1 MNISLN
7 YEEKGSGQPLILLHG
22 NGEDHEYFQS
32 QIEYFSKTRRVI
44 AIDTRGH
51 GKSPM
56 GTKPFSL
63 HTFADDLADFMKEH
77 EIYRAALLGFSDGG
91 NIALLFALK
100 YPFKVGKL
108 ILNGA
113 NLNFFGLTFKTAA
126 WIYAKYIQFCI
137 CAPFSKKAAKDK
149 ALFRLMVKEPK
160 IAPEELQSLEM
171 PTLVIVGDKDMIS
184 YRHSKI
190 IAESIPN
197 SQLVVLKG
205 DHFIAA
211 NNSES
216 FNKEV
221 ELFLS
226 F

>member
-1 MNISLN
+1 M
-7 YEEKGSGQPLILLHG
+7 
-22 NGEDHEYFQS
+22 
-32 QIEYFSKTRRVI
+32 RVI

-51 GKSPM
+51 GQSPM

-63 HTFADDLADFMKEH
+63 HTFADDLDEFMKKKN
-77 EIYRAALLGFSDGG
+77 IYRADILGFSDGG

-100 YPFKVGKL
+100 YPHKVSRL

-113 NLNFFGLTFKTAA
+113 NLNFFGLTFKTAV

-137 CAPFSKKAAKDK
+137 QAPFSKKAAKDR

-160 IAPEELQSLEM
+160 IAPEELKSLEM
-171 PTLVIVGDKDMIS
+171 PVLVIVGDKDMIS
-184 YRHSKI
+184 ARHSRL
-190 IAESIPN
+190 IARSIPDC
-197 SQLVVLKG
+197 QLVTLKG

-211 NNSES
+211 NNSEE

-221 ELFLS
+221 ELFLG